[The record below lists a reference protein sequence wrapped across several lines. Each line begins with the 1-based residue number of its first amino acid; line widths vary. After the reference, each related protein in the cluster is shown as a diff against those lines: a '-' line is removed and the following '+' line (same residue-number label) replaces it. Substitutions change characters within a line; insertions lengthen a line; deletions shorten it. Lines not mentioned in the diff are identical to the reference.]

1 MVSEP
6 REPRP
11 LSESLERLL
20 VAMEAPPIDA
30 VAAVFSRWP
39 EIVGP
44 DLAEHCR
51 PVSVAGEAL
60 AIAADDAVWA
70 SELQWLEA
78 KLLERLAAVTGTDR
92 FRTVIV
98 RVRDG

>member
-1 MVSEP
+1 MSEP
-6 REPRP
+6 SGPRP
-11 LSESLERLL
+11 LAQSLERLL
-20 VAMEAPPIDA
+20 ADMEAPPIDA

-51 PVSVAGEAL
+51 PVSVAGDAL
-60 AIAADDAVWA
+60 AIAADDAVWV

-78 KLLERLAAVTGTDR
+78 KLLERLAAVSGTDR
-92 FRTVIV
+92 FRVVIV
-98 RVRDG
+98 RVREG

>member
-1 MVSEP
+1 MSEP
-6 REPRP
+6 SGPRP
-11 LSESLERLL
+11 LAQSLERLL
-20 VAMEAPPIDA
+20 ADMEAPPIDA

-51 PVSVAGEAL
+51 PVSVAGDAL

-78 KLLERLAAVTGTDR
+78 KLLERLAAVAGTDR
-92 FRTVIV
+92 FRTVTV
-98 RVRDG
+98 RVREG

>member
-1 MVSEP
+1 MSESAGP
-6 REPRP
+6 QP
-11 LSESLERLL
+11 LAESLERLL
-20 VAMEAPPIDA
+20 AAMEAPPVDA

-51 PVSVAGEAL
+51 PVSVSGEAL

-78 KLLERLAAVTGTDR
+78 KLVERLAAVTGTDR
-92 FRTVIV
+92 FRTVTV